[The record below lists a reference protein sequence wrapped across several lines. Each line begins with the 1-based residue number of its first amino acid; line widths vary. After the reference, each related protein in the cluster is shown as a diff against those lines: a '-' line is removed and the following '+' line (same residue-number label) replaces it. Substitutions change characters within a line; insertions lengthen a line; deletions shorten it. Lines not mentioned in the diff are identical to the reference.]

1 MLQEYLPTYK
11 HSFIVN
17 SNVDRVWNFYTDIKH
32 LEIITPKKMD
42 LKVIKSTSQKIIQ
55 GQEAWFSCKI
65 ILKRTWHSK
74 ITFLKQYEYVDEMN
88 KGLFKKWIH
97 SHKFEDISNGKQT
110 EVIDKVNFELP
121 YGLLG
126 KLFESYAYDQLHKI
140 FEHRKIM
147 TIKELENV

>member
-1 MLQEYLPTYK
+1 
-11 HSFIVN
+11 
-17 SNVDRVWNFYTDIKH
+17 
-32 LEIITPKKMD
+32 MD

-74 ITFLKQYEYVDEMN
+74 ITFLKQYEYVDEMS

-121 YGLLG
+121 YGILG
-126 KLFESYAYDQLHKI
+126 KLFESYAYDQLRKI